1 MLNIRFMPLMIGLSM
16 LAAVGL
22 SYALTPK
29 MKIADQGAKIN
40 LETLIPQQFGDWKLD
55 ETIVP
60 LRVSPDVQAALN
72 AVYNQILTRTY
83 VNSKDE
89 RIMLSIAYGADQG
102 DNVQVHLPEGCY
114 RGQGYAV
121 SDKIEDVMQT
131 LVGKI
136 PVSKLVATLG
146 PRQEPITYWVV
157 VGGEVARDNWEMKKA
172 KLRHAIKGEIA
183 DGILIRISSITPDV
197 NHGYETQREFS
208 QAMLEAIPPALRSRL
223 IGTESPK

>member
-1 MLNIRFMPLMIGLSM
+1 MLNIRFKPLMIGLSM

-136 PVSKLVATLG
+136 PVSKLVATMG
-146 PRQEPITYWVV
+146 SRQEPITYWVV
-157 VGGEVARDNWEMKKA
+157 VGGEVARDSWEMKKA
-172 KLRHAIKGEIA
+172 KLRHAMKGEIA
-183 DGILIRISSITPDV
+183 DGILIRVSSITPDTDR
-197 NHGYETQREFS
+197 GYELQREFS
-208 QAMLEAIPPALRSRL
+208 EAMLKAMTPEQRARL
-223 IGTESPK
+223 IGSPV